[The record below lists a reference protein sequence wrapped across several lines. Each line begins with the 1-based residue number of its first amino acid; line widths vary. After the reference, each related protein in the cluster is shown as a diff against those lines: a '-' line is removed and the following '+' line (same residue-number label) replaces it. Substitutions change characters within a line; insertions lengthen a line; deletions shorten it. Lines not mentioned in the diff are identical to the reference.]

1 MVKMLESGSSCVD
14 NIFKNMSDLD
24 FDSNADLA
32 RYSTMKLACRAPLAI
47 AKTIQAVQQFVQLCS
62 KTNTKYKVLGWG
74 ANQLLVDGAEFIY
87 LHLEFPFDS
96 SVLDSVKSEY
106 VFPASVSLAKLTSH
120 AAKFGIKGWEVFT
133 GIPAS
138 VGGAIFMNAGTNLG
152 EIGSVVTKVGIVQTD
167 GSIREE
173 KITKDS
179 FSYRHNKFCR
189 PGEVIVW
196 VEMTHQGLDEAVSS
210 QIRDYLRLRNDSQP
224 LNRPTCGCMYKN
236 YDFDGMTCR
245 AGLSLDIMGLKG
257 LSFGGVRV
265 SQKHAN
271 FMENTDNATRDD
283 VLSLARIVSSELK
296 LSLGLEFELEV
307 DTGDRPF

>member
-1 MVKMLESGSSCVD
+1 MN
-14 NIFKNMSDLD
+14 NIFKNIPDLD
-24 FDSNADLA
+24 FDGAADLS
-32 RYSTMKLACRAPLAI
+32 RYSTMRLACLAPLAT
-47 AKTIQAVQQFVQLCS
+47 AKTIQAVQDFVRLCS
-62 KTNTKYKVLGWG
+62 QTNTKYKVLGWG
-74 ANQLLVDGAEFIY
+74 ANQLLVDGADFVY

-96 SVLDSVKSEY
+96 SVFESLQAQY
-106 VFPASVSLAKLTSH
+106 TFPASVSLAKLTSH

-138 VGGAIFMNAGTNLG
+138 VGGAVFMNAGTNLG
-152 EIGSVVTKVGIVQTD
+152 EIGSVVTKVGIVEAD
-167 GSIREE
+167 GSLREE
-173 KITKDS
+173 IITKES

-189 PGEVIVW
+189 PAEVIVW
-196 VEMTHQGLDEAVSS
+196 VQMHHLGYDEAVSS
-210 QIRDYLRLRNDSQP
+210 QIKDYLKLRNDSQP
-224 LNRPTCGCMYKN
+224 LNRPTCGCIYKN
-236 YDFDGMTCR
+236 YDFNGMTCR

-283 VLSLARIVSSELK
+283 VLSLASIVSSELK
-296 LSLGLEFELEV
+296 LSLGLDFELEV